1 MRNSTRKLT
10 NNYYNSVAVSNGY
23 SSYDAV
29 RNEPIN
35 YTPERQQTMFESMG
49 EQSDFLRQINHIPV
63 TAQVGQKV
71 GLGIN
76 RPIASRT
83 NTDENERKTEY
94 VGGLKADDY
103 HAKQTN
109 WDTHLSYR
117 LLDSW
122 AHVSNFAE
130 HYINQV
136 LKQIARDQMMVGW
149 NGETAAA
156 DTDIA
161 ANPLLQDVNIGWTTK
176 VKQNDP
182 ARIMGYDSEGIATD
196 DTWKVGEGGK
206 YGSLDAL
213 VFDMVNNLLDTWHQG
228 GDDLIVLV
236 GREVWVSHGLS
247 LLSHSTLPTERNALQ
262 TWFANETVAGLPCVM
277 PPFIPARSV
286 IVTSYSNLS
295 IYHQEETLRR
305 TIVDNAKRDRV
316 EEYFSEN
323 QAYVIEDYGKYA
335 GVRPGALLLPDGE
348 GGWA

>member
-1 MRNSTRKLT
+1 MRTATRKLV
-10 NNYYNSVAVSNGY
+10 NAYFNSVAVSNGY

-35 YTPERQQTMFESMG
+35 YTPERQQFMFESMG
-49 EQSDFLRQINHIPV
+49 EQADFLKQINNIPV
-63 TAQVGQKV
+63 TAQVGERV

-83 NTDENERKTEY
+83 NTEEDERKTKY
-94 VGGLKADDY
+94 VGELKPDEY

-109 WDTHLSYR
+109 FDTHHTYR

-122 AHVSNFAE
+122 THVANFGK
-130 HYINQV
+130 HYVSQV
-136 LKQIARDQMMVGW
+136 LKQIARDQLMIGW
-149 NGETAAA
+149 NGKTAAA
-156 DTDIA
+156 NTDVET
-161 ANPLLQDVNIGWTTK
+161 NKLLQDVNIGWLTK
-176 VKQNDP
+176 VINSDP
-182 ARIMGYDSEGIATD
+182 ARMMGYDSGGEETA

-213 VFDMVNNLLDTWHQG
+213 VFDMITNLLDMWHQG
-228 GDDLIVLV
+228 SDDLIVIV
-236 GREVWVSHGLS
+236 GREIWVSHGLS

-305 TIVDNAKRDRV
+305 TIIDNPKRDRI
-316 EEYFSEN
+316 EQYFSEN
-323 QAYVIEDYGKYA
+323 QAYVVEDYGKFA
-335 GVRPGALLLPDGE
+335 GVRDGALLLPDGE